1 VVGDE
6 LTGEDELS
14 EEGELR
20 GMCSGFAPGVDALSS
35 EWSFAIVV
43 CFQGELDLLKCIR
56 FNQISVQS

>member
-43 CFQGELDLLKCIR
+43 CFQGELGPFEMHPL
-56 FNQISVQS
+56 